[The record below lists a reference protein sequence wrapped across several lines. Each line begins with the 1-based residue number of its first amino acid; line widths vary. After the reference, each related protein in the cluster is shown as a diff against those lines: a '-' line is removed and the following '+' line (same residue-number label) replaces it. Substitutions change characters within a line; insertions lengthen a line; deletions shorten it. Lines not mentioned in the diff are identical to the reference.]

1 MAVIESSVGGLGSL
15 LPASTAEASSPTAD
29 VPEANDDASEDGQ
42 ASSSLIQ
49 DLKEQISEINIATR
63 IDEETLGKLG
73 GTVVDE
79 YQIDEDSRADWKDKT
94 DQALK
99 FANQETVEK
108 QYPWPKASNVIY
120 PLITTAAMQFAARTY
135 PAIIQN
141 RNVVKGVVWGSDK
154 GTPVTDQNGQPIVGP
169 DGQPQ
174 WVEAPGAKRAR
185 ADRIGGHMSYQLLEE
200 MPEWEPQVDT
210 LLHMIPIVGGA
221 ARKTFYDPV
230 EDRNYSNLVPLTD
243 LVWNFNAK
251 SFETAPRHTE
261 ILTYY
266 PVEIE
271 EMERAGLFLEGEYGM
286 ADAGD
291 AKNDQDSTSS
301 NDPDAPHLFLEQ
313 HRAYDL
319 DGDGM
324 PEPYV
329 VTVHKK
335 TSRVVRIVARY
346 DEDGIIARPDEET
359 GEDKI
364 IKIIPNEYYTLI
376 PFLPNPKGGSY
387 PIGFGHLLRPLNE
400 AINTSLNQM
409 FDAGHLQNAG
419 GGFVGTSLS
428 LASGPVAFQVGKYI
442 PVNNKGMAIRDAV
455 FPIPFPGP
463 SAVLFQLLGTLLEA
477 GREVA
482 SIQDVMTGDSSMANQ
497 PPTTILALIEQG
509 MKLYTAIHKRVY
521 RALKSEFLKLFTLN
535 RKRIQKA
542 ERYKMGD
549 EWLEVTPDDY
559 RLGGGVEPIADPTM
573 VTDMQKLG
581 RAQILMQF
589 VGDPLINQ
597 LELRRRFLDATMFDR
612 IDELLVT
619 TPPPPSPHEVLQLQ
633 EMQENIARAKAA
645 EIKDSTQAVLNL
657 AQARK
662 LADEKEMKWI
672 DAQLEMMKM
681 HVEAANTMVKAAD
694 VELRARDRVHA
705 TRVGAHTPGTQ
716 EAKKAAHNVIG
727 TKPTT
732 QQPAPGIGGNPIPAM
747 APQPGDGGISPV
759 PPGPGVGVQAGPFGP
774 MAGQ

>member
-1 MAVIESSVGGLGSL
+1 
-15 LPASTAEASSPTAD
+15 
-29 VPEANDDASEDGQ
+29 
-42 ASSSLIQ
+42 
-49 DLKEQISEINIATR
+49 
-63 IDEETLGKLG
+63 
-73 GTVVDE
+73 
-79 YQIDEDSRADWKDKT
+79 
-94 DQALK
+94 
-99 FANQETVEK
+99 
-108 QYPWPKASNVIY
+108 
-120 PLITTAAMQFAARTY
+120 MQFAARTY

-154 GTPVTDQNGQPIVGP
+154 GTPVLDANQQPVMGP

-174 WVEAPGAKRAR
+174 WIEPPGAKRSR

-221 ARKTFYDPV
+221 ARKTFYDPIA
-230 EDRNYSNLVPLTD
+230 DRNYSNLVALTD

-271 EMERAGLFLEGEYGM
+271 EMERGGLFLEGDYGV
-286 ADAGD
+286 ADASD
-291 AKNDQDSTSS
+291 LKSDQDSSG
-301 NDPDAPHLFLEQ
+301 NDPDAPHMFLEQ
-313 HRAYDL
+313 HRTYDL
-319 DGDGM
+319 DEDGM

-335 TSRVVRIVARY
+335 TAKVVRIVARY
-346 DEDGIIARPDEET
+346 DEDGIIANPDEET
-359 GEDKI
+359 GEDKVV
-364 IKIIPNEYYTLI
+364 KIIANEHFTLI

-521 RALKSEFLKLFTLN
+521 RALKSEFQKLFALN

-542 ERYKMGD
+542 ERYKVGD

-559 RLGGGVEPIADPTM
+559 RMGGGVEPIADPTM
-573 VTDMQKLG
+573 VTDMQRLG

-589 VGDPLINQ
+589 INDPLINQ

-619 TPPPPSPHEVLQLQ
+619 QPPPPSPHEILQLQ
-633 EMQENIARAKAA
+633 ELQENIARAKAA
-645 EIKDSTQAVLNL
+645 ELKDTTQAVLNL

-662 LADEKEMKWI
+662 LADEKEINWI
-672 DAQLEMMKM
+672 NAQLEIMKM

-694 VELRARDRVHA
+694 VELKARDRSHA
-705 TRVGAHTPGTQ
+705 TRVAAHTQGTQ
-716 EAKKAAHNVIG
+716 EAKRAASNVIG
-727 TKPTT
+727 TQPK
-732 QQPAPGIGGNPIPAM
+732 QQSPFGSGGNPIPTM
-747 APQPGDGGISPV
+747 APQQPNGGLPQL
-759 PPGPGVGVQAGPFGP
+759 PQGPGLGLPQGPVGPL
-774 MAGQ
+774 AGQ